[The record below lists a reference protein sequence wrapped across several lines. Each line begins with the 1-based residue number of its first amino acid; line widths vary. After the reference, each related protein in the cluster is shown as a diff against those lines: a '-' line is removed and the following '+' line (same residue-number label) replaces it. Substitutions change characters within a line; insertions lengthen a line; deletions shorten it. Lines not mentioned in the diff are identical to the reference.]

1 MQCCLALSI
10 WCCIFLILRENRAAS
25 LGVQPTRA
33 VASGGPVVHDPHF
46 MFGFPVAAYVHIVL
60 KKEPPCD
67 FRPPWLGNPGDGP
80 ATNGSRIHVD
90 LPAIWLKVMYI
101 QFFERLSYD
110 IHRRCR
116 RRQWWNTK
124 EVQQGKFVIFMQNA
138 RNCWFRLQVC
148 VSTENLETVKKH
160 FGDNLDA
167 ARFSVQL
174 PVLNDEVSGVSE
186 KMKDVVSS
194 TLAFTSNCNIFSE
207 VRKLLRL
214 VYVLPV
220 ATASAKRSFSFLH
233 HLKTLPPND
242 H

>member
-1 MQCCLALSI
+1 
-10 WCCIFLILRENRAAS
+10 
-25 LGVQPTRA
+25 
-33 VASGGPVVHDPHF
+33 
-46 MFGFPVAAYVHIVL
+46 
-60 KKEPPCD
+60 
-67 FRPPWLGNPGDGP
+67 
-80 ATNGSRIHVD
+80 
-90 LPAIWLKVMYI
+90 
-101 QFFERLSYD
+101 
-110 IHRRCR
+110 
-116 RRQWWNTK
+116 
-124 EVQQGKFVIFMQNA
+124 
-138 RNCWFRLQVC
+138 

-186 KMKDVVSS
+186 KMKDVVSG